1 MKKVLAFDVYGTL
14 IDPHGVVTQLEAYV
28 GNDAVLFSSTWRQ
41 KQLEYTF
48 RRGLMRSYQDFTV
61 CTSNA
66 LDYTCEFLKLSLSN
80 SQKQLLLQSY
90 QKLPAYSDVNQ
101 GLEILNKNFDLYA
114 FSNGEPKAVDELL
127 CFAGIR
133 NLFKDIVTTSEVS
146 SFKPNPDV
154 YHHLLE
160 RTGSSA
166 TDTWLISSNP
176 LDVIGALSIG
186 LQSAWIKRS
195 NDAVFDPWGIEPTL
209 VSPNL
214 ADLALNIS

>member
-14 IDPHGVVTQLEAYV
+14 INPHGVVTQLEEYV
-28 GNDAVLFSSTWRQ
+28 GKDAVLFSATWRQ

-48 RRGLMRSYQDFTV
+48 RRGLMRRYEDFTV

-66 LDYTCEFLKLSLSN
+66 LDYTCEFLNLTLSN
-80 SQKQLLLQSY
+80 SQKQSLLQSY
-90 QKLPAYSDVNQ
+90 QKLPAYADVTQ
-101 GLEILNKNFDLYA
+101 GLEMLKENFDLYA
-114 FSNGEPKAVDELL
+114 FSNGAPKSVDELL

-133 NLFKDIVTTSEVS
+133 HLFKDIITTSEIR

-166 TDTWLISSNP
+166 TDTWLISSNS
-176 LDVIGALSIG
+176 LDVIGAISIG
-186 LQSAWIKRS
+186 LQSAWIKRVD
-195 NDAVFDPWGIEPTL
+195 DAVFDPWGIEPTL
-209 VSPNL
+209 VSSSL
-214 ADLALNIS
+214 TDLAQNIS

>member
-14 IDPHGVVTQLEAYV
+14 IDPHGVVTQLQSYV
-28 GNDAVLFSSTWRQ
+28 GKDAVLFSATWRQ

-48 RRGLMRSYQDFTV
+48 RRGLMRCYEDFTV

-66 LDYTCEFLKLSLSN
+66 LDYTCDFLKSPLSN
-80 SQKQLLLQSY
+80 SQKQVLLQSY
-90 QKLPAYSDVNQ
+90 QKLPAYSDVSQ
-101 GLEILNKNFDLYA
+101 GLEILKKDFHLYA
-114 FSNGEPKAVDELL
+114 FSNGAPKAVDELL

-133 NLFKDIVTTSEVS
+133 NLFKDIITTSEINS
-146 SFKPNPDV
+146 YKPNPDV

-160 RTGSSA
+160 RTHSSA

-176 LDVIGALSIG
+176 LDVIGAISIG
-186 LQSAWIKRS
+186 MPSAWIKRS

-209 VSPNL
+209 VSSNL
-214 ADLALNIS
+214 ADLALNIK